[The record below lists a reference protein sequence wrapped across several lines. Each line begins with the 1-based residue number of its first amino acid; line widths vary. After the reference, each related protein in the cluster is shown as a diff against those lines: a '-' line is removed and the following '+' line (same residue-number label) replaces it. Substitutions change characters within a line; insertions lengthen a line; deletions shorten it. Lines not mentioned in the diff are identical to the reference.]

1 MTYTLRKHLNTLPL
15 NDFVDI
21 RFPGGA
27 YFTII
32 APLALRLFSEEVL
45 ESEIT
50 ASEEREN
57 LVYIKLN
64 EIDLIREEVNKR
76 ECNEKNKN

>member
-1 MTYTLRKHLNTLPL
+1 MTYTLRKHLITLPL

-45 ESEIT
+45 ESDIT
-50 ASEEREN
+50 VSEEREN

-64 EIDLIREEVNKR
+64 ELDLISEEVKKR
-76 ECNEKNKN
+76 N

>member
-32 APLALRLFSEEVL
+32 APLALRLFSKEVL

-64 EIDLIREEVNKR
+64 EIDLIREEVKKR
-76 ECNEKNKN
+76 N

>member
-1 MTYTLRKHLNTLPL
+1 MTYTLRKYLMTLPL

-45 ESEIT
+45 ESEII

-64 EIDLIREEVNKR
+64 ELDLIREEV
-76 ECNEKNKN
+76 KNLKL

>member
-1 MTYTLRKHLNTLPL
+1 MTYTLRKHLITLPL

-45 ESEIT
+45 ESDIT
-50 ASEEREN
+50 VSEEREN

-64 EIDLIREEVNKR
+64 ELDLISEEAK
-76 ECNEKNKN
+76 KSKK

>member
-1 MTYTLRKHLNTLPL
+1 MTYTLRKHLMTLPL

-27 YFTII
+27 YFTIV

-45 ESEIT
+45 ESEIA

-64 EIDLIREEVNKR
+64 EMDLIREEVK
-76 ECNEKNKN
+76 KSKQ